1 MCAWYFIWQ
10 VNSNTISWKRCG
22 TGIALCFRSWRSC
35 QTRNQHPGVLIHFDC
50 KSLQITA
57 NDPFWL
63 CHVLKLRECIC
74 VNHLEVC
81 VDHSSPLC
89 GNDVRVP
96 AWISVH
102 QHHHVA
108 FVAPIYI
115 FWVCQTTTNCQP
127 TSLNLSIRKLFLS
140 FLNTQTSTAPT

>member
-1 MCAWYFIWQ
+1 MLWNRDSLVLSAPEDL
-10 VNSNTISWKRCG
+10 VKPGTNTLVFASR
-22 TGIALCFRSWRSC
+22 TNAAM
-35 QTRNQHPGVLIHFDC
+35 
-50 KSLQITA
+50 QITA

-74 VNHLEVC
+74 GNHLEVC
-81 VDHSSPLC
+81 GDHSSPLC

-115 FWVCQTTTNCQP
+115 YILGLPNYHQSQQNIGPPYNPQAWTYLFANSSWVSSTPKPVQHQHKPIIPPTT
-127 TSLNLSIRKLFLS
+127 
-140 FLNTQTSTAPT
+140 